1 MQDHLLLASDHQQ
14 GQRPDTRYQISQAKL
29 MAAAHKGTR

>member
-14 GQRPDTRYQISQAKL
+14 SQKPDTRHQIPQAKL